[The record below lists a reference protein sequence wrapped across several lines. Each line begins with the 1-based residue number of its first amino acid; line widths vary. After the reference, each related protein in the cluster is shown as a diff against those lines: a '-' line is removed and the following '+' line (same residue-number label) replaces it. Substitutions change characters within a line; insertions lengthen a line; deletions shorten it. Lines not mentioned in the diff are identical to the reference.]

1 MAILF
6 KNNAAST
13 LDYMYQAP
21 DKDFVDIYVVDPTV
35 FPTIASGSDD
45 YFYLT
50 LVGENALEIV
60 KVFAQITN
68 VNTGKLAFRSY
79 RAQEGTT
86 AQEWTKGTRIEMRI
100 TAEALESFVPTAVQL
115 AQDNL
120 DAVGVAS
127 TTNVGFAGVD
137 GKTTKADAEGVI
149 TAKDV
154 AIGGDLADL
163 ATARGQLGPAKE
175 LGSGVDYNTVTEAGF
190 YLIDAAGGVNGPLK
204 GSAIYLHVFYSKK
217 DALAKN
223 LYQIAYAYS
232 TTRDR
237 VFVRQYRTASKDWS
251 SWSEIISSASIGDGI
266 RINNG
271 IISVP
276 EYKGATASTA
286 GTSGLVPPAAAG
298 EQERFLTGGGEYKP
312 ALSTKGGLLTG
323 SVQMNDTANVI
334 STAPAAN
341 TDQGLFLADKN
352 GAVMG
357 GFDTIQRA
365 SDNVKWTQLFSK
377 SSKGN
382 VASIAAVAH
391 EDGTGEIITYN
402 PLLLNTTQ
410 LKEIIDNGNRVF
422 MLSGDNSKPGY
433 TFKFSPDTGE
443 AYMDGR
449 VIHAKADT
457 AGYADT
463 AGSAPANGG
472 TAWAANRLRREGGVD
487 TVWNWA
493 GQGGQPSW
501 LWGGNDGVSMYVYN
515 PSNFSVN
522 YANSANYATSANYAN
537 SAGSVSGLGGAR
549 VSGVVSRCG
558 DEICVHAPAGGQY
571 LILYGQR
578 VAVTN
583 GHRGGELYATLSP
596 GIYAGGGHL
605 GQTGNR
611 ENDDAHMVAYA
622 GELYR
627 V

>member
-50 LVGENALEIV
+50 LVGDNALEIV

-190 YLIDAAGGVNGPLK
+190 YLINATGGVNGPLK

-217 DALAKN
+217 DALTKN

-232 TTRDR
+232 TAKDR
-237 VFVRQYRTASKDWS
+237 VFVRQYRTASNDWS

-266 RINNG
+266 TIKNG

-276 EYKGATASTA
+276 EYDGATASTA

-298 EQERFLTGGGEYKP
+298 EQENFLTGGGEYKP

-323 SVQMNDTANVI
+323 SVQINDTANVI

-410 LKEIIDNGNRVF
+410 LKESIDNGNRVF

-433 TFKFSPDTGE
+433 TFRFSPDTGE

-449 VIHAKADT
+449 AIHAKADS
-457 AGYADT
+457 AVYADT
-463 AGSAPANGG
+463 AGTARTAESAAYWKALN
-472 TAWAANRLRREGGVD
+472 
-487 TVWNWA
+487 
-493 GQGGQPSW
+493 S
-501 LWGGNDGVSMYVYN
+501 GGNYTFHDEVLGEN
-515 PSNFSVN
+515 PPYIMGYALNSLFKIYSTSALSVN
-522 YANSANYATSANYAN
+522 YANSANYANT
-537 SAGSVSGLGGAR
+537 AGSADNASTAWQTTIVPNVTFVGRGGTM
-549 VSGVVSRCG
+549 
-558 DEICVHAPAGGQY
+558 PAGGSW
-571 LILYGQR
+571 LY
-578 VAVTN
+578 
-583 GHRGGELYATLSP
+583 
-596 GIYAGGGHL
+596 IYIPYDRHFLTSMMLAGGAGAPD
-605 GQTGNR
+605 
-611 ENDDAHMVAYA
+611 NDGGIAI
-622 GELYR
+622 R
-627 V
+627 VG